1 MMPPKTCVLLMALC
15 AALTGCGRDSGQ
27 AHTPAQSVLPAQS
40 SAPGL
45 IRSPPVAQLAA
56 EQLRSLSL
64 ECQKYPAD
72 TSSRGPYDAAYCE
85 AAIAAWADAPLQ
97 MIPIIKETP
106 RLNSPDSHQ

>member
-1 MMPPKTCVLLMALC
+1 MPPKTCVLLMSLC

-27 AHTPAQSVLPAQS
+27 PHTPGQPALPAQS
-40 SAPGL
+40 STPGL
-45 IRSPPVAQLAA
+45 IRSPPIAQLAA

-72 TSSRGPYDAAYCE
+72 EPSRGPYDAAYCE

-97 MIPIIKETP
+97 MVPIIKEAP
-106 RLNSPDSHQ
+106 RLNSPDSRQ